1 VVVSSAELV
10 QIFLLLLLIIL
21 NLPVI
26 S

>member
-1 VVVSSAELV
+1 VVVSFAELV

>member
-10 QIFLLLLLIIL
+10 QIFLLLSLIIL